1 MKLFLAATLVAAYP
15 VFCQDSDL
23 CISAEERH
31 SQFRADSSAYLVPG
45 VPGRTSMPH
54 PIATERRAQATEDCL
69 LKRTSSSS
77 AKPAGPV
84 SYYQLRHKIPK
95 KAKKEFTI
103 GARLVLLGE
112 SNEAELHFRK
122 AIALDPSYMEAH
134 NNLATRLMATQRFE
148 EGLAEL
154 RIAERLDPAAGPVHS
169 NLAFAHLKMGN
180 FKEAEKEVKLA
191 IALDPT
197 APNPRK
203 IALQL
208 QGLRQNKTV
217 SGTKGKLTL
226 RCNSDS
232 V

>member
-1 MKLFLAATLVAAYP
+1 MKLLFAATLVAAYP
-15 VFCQDSDL
+15 LFCQDSDL
-23 CISAEERH
+23 CTSAEERH
-31 SQFRADSSAYLVPG
+31 GQFRADNSSHLITG
-45 VPGRTSMPH
+45 VPGWTSAPT
-54 PIATERRAQATEDCL
+54 IRTERQMPAENC
-69 LKRTSSSS
+69 LKRSASSP
-77 AKPAGPV
+77 KPAGPV

-103 GARLVLLGE
+103 GARLVAQGD
-112 SNEAELHFRK
+112 SDDAEAHYRK
-122 AIALDPSYMEAH
+122 AITLDPSYMEAH
-134 NNLATRLMATQRFE
+134 NNLATRLMVTQRFE

-217 SGTKGKLTL
+217 S
-226 RCNSDS
+226 RN
-232 V
+232 